1 MIGAALADMWNEHK
15 AEIIALLIVLAGA
28 IVFVSLCQYA
38 SGKISQAQLK
48 ADFKAGGV
56 APNMGKDLIEVVSIP
71 EVKALLS
78 QIKAA

>member
-1 MIGAALADMWNEHK
+1 MWNEHK

-28 IVFVSLCQYA
+28 VVFVSLCQYA
-38 SGKISQAQLK
+38 ADKISQAQLK
-48 ADFKAGGV
+48 ADLSAANI
-56 APNMGKDLIEVVSIP
+56 APDVSKDILDVVSIP